1 MVKFSNYDRDGYEKV
16 RDVVQELVK
25 NAGTVIKA
33 RVQTFLNNGMR
44 SCFSPSICG

>member
-1 MVKFSNYDRDGYEKV
+1 MVKFSDNDRDGYEKV

-33 RVQTFLNNGMR
+33 RIQENFNDGIR
-44 SCFSPSICG
+44 FCFSPDTRD